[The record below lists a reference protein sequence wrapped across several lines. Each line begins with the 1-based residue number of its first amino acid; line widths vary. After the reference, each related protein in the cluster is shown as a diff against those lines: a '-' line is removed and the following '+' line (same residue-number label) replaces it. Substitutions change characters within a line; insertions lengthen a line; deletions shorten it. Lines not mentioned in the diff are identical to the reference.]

1 MLSKKLFR
9 TFGKYRVQF
18 LSMIVMVA
26 LGVGIFLGFNIEWYS
41 LETDVNQAF
50 DETGFADY
58 RLVDESGF
66 SESDLD
72 RIMSIDGVTDGTRYL
87 SANTTSKSDGDIITL
102 TVTTNE
108 NVSGFIV
115 TSGNGYDS
123 TSNDGIWLSD
133 KYAAANDISTGDSM
147 TLVYKGVEFSGTVE
161 GLIKSGEYLIYLP
174 DETQLMPDFKTSGF
188 AYVSPTALE
197 RFLGYAYYPQINVIS
212 SMEKSDFTDAAYS
225 ALGKTVVVVSKDDTV
240 SYSEA
245 MGESEEGKTM
255 ASILPVFF
263 LAIALLTMITTMHRI
278 TINEK
283 TQIGT
288 LKALGFK
295 DSVIRRH
302 YASYAL
308 MVALIGTAL
317 GVVVGY
323 LLAKF
328 IMSPEGSMG
337 TYLDM
342 ACWDFKMPTFC
353 VFIIALIVVALY
365 VIGYL
370 SVRKISDGTP
380 AEVLKPYVP
389 KHIKNMWLEKTSL
402 WNKFGFGTKWN
413 LRDVFRHKARTL
425 MTLLG
430 VIGCVILLMGSFGMR
445 DTMDSF
451 VDTFYEGAINYETNI
466 ILSDSA
472 TNDDALDICE
482 QYDGDWAA
490 KTAVVVNDKSVALEV
505 YGITH
510 DLVRFVDKDMNYVEL
525 KDGGAYICSR
535 IANENGLGV
544 GDSLTFSTYGTNVE
558 HTVTVLGVLNSLSE
572 SIVMTQGSAE
582 KAGLDYDINNVY
594 TKETEIASTPL
605 IESTISKSSIVSSFD
620 TFMEIMDSM
629 IWLLVIA
636 AAILGL
642 VVLYNLGTMSY
653 IERMR
658 EMATLKVLGFKDKKI
673 GSILISQNL
682 WLTVV
687 GIIIGIPLG
696 MLVLDYLIKAL
707 ASDYEM
713 KMVVGIPTF
722 IASVVLTLVISL
734 AVGLLISRNNRKIDM
749 VVALK
754 DVE

>member
-41 LETDVNQAF
+41 LESDVNQAF

-58 RLVDESGF
+58 RLVDEGGF
-66 SESDLD
+66 SDSDLD
-72 RIMSIDGVTDGTRYL
+72 DVLSIDGVSDGTRYL
-87 SANTTSKSDGDIITL
+87 SVNTTSKGDGDIITL

-108 NVSGFIV
+108 DVSGFKV
-115 TSGNGYDS
+115 MSGKEYDS
-123 TSNDGIWLSD
+123 SSTNGIWLSD
-133 KYAAANDISTGDSM
+133 RYATANGVSTGDSM
-147 TLVYKGVEFSGTVE
+147 TLVYKGMEISGTVE

-174 DETQLMPDFKTSGF
+174 DETQLMPDFETSGF
-188 AYVSPTALE
+188 AYISPAMLE
-197 RFLGYAYYPQINVIS
+197 KSLGFAYYPQINVIS
-212 SMEKSDFTDAAYS
+212 SMDKSEFTEAAYS
-225 ALGKTVVVVSKDDTV
+225 ALGKTVVVISKDDTV

-302 YASYAL
+302 YATYAL
-308 MVALIGTAL
+308 MVAVIGTAL

-323 LLAKF
+323 LLAIY
-328 IMSPEGSMG
+328 IMSPGGSMG

-342 ACWDFKMPTFC
+342 ACWDLKMPMFC
-353 VFIIALIVVALY
+353 IGILALIVVALY

-370 SVRKISDGTP
+370 SVKKISDGTP

-402 WNKFGFGTKWN
+402 WNKLGFGTKWN

-430 VIGCVILLMGSFGMR
+430 VIGCVVLLIGSFGMR

-451 VDTFYEGAINYETNI
+451 VDTFYEGAINYETDI

-472 TNDDALDICE
+472 TNVDALDICD

-490 KTAVVVNDKSVALEV
+490 KTAVVVADKNVALEV

-510 DLVRFVDKDMNYVEL
+510 DLVRFVDKDMNYVDL

-535 IANENGLGV
+535 IASDNGLSV
-544 GDSLTFSTYGTNVE
+544 GDELVFSTYGTGTE
-558 HTVTVLGVLNSLSE
+558 HSATVLGVLNSLSE
-572 SIVMTQGSAE
+572 SIVMTEGSA
-582 KAGLDYDINNVY
+582 KAIGLEYDINNVY
-594 TKETEIASTPL
+594 TKETDIETSPL
-605 IESTISKSSIVSSFD
+605 IESTISKSSIIDSFD
-620 TFMEIMDSM
+620 TFMEIMNSM

-658 EMATLKVLGFKDKKI
+658 EMATLKVLGFKDRKI

-682 WLTVV
+682 WLTAV
-687 GIIIGIPLG
+687 GIIIGIPFG

-713 KMVVGIPTF
+713 KMVVGVPTF

-734 AVGLLISRNNRKIDM
+734 VVGILISRNNRKIDM
-749 VVALK
+749 VMALK